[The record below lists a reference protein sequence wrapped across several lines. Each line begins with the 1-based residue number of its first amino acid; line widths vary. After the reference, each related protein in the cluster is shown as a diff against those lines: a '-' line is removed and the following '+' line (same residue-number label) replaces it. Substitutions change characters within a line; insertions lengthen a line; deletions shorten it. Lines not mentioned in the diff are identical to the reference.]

1 MFCSNCGNE
10 IQEEWINCP
19 NCGVALKNVENKK
32 EEINNNDYKEEVS
45 KPRSRDD
52 IKAELIGQAFSEKG
66 GVVIFYG
73 AGGISRDMARVL
85 NPNEKMLSFYH
96 AHRSSI
102 LGQMKGSRM
111 FRSYIVCTD
120 QRFIYIESG
129 RMSFSLI
136 PFFRKTV
143 SVPYQDITN
152 VSTDKRL
159 GIYSGK
165 IMIESSNKKI
175 SLAMLD
181 NDDAM
186 KLEEFLKSKNT
197 R

>member
-1 MFCSNCGNE
+1 MEFH
-10 IQEEWINCP
+10 
-19 NCGVALKNVENKK
+19 KDNVVK
-32 EEINNNDYKEEVS
+32 VS

-52 IKAELIGQAFSEKG
+52 IKAELIGQAFSKKG

-96 AHRSSI
+96 AHRSSV

-120 QRFIYIESG
+120 QRDIYILKAAG
-129 RMSFSLI
+129 CRTM
-136 PFFRKTV
+136 
-143 SVPYQDITN
+143 
-152 VSTDKRL
+152 
-159 GIYSGK
+159 
-165 IMIESSNKKI
+165 M
-175 SLAMLD
+175 D
-181 NDDAM
+181 NNDAT
-186 KLEEFLKSKNT
+186 KLEEFLKSNST